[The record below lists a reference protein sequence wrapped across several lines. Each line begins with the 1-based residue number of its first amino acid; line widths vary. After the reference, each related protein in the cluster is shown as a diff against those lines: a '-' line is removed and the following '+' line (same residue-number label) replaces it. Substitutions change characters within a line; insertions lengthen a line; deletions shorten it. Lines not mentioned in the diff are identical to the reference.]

1 MTYHSIDEILA
12 ANESALERFQ
22 PAVTGLSA
30 AQESF
35 RPAADRWSIAEIVEH
50 VALVNRNILRLVTQ
64 LHQQAL
70 AQGAGPAQPIAQPQ
84 LLAVADPHR
93 KRRVEA
99 PERVLPQGGKAVAD
113 SLRSMEETLLGFR
126 HFQSQLEAIDLT
138 GPTVA
143 HRLGELN
150 VLQWMVLL
158 GEHQHRHLDQIAEVK
173 SSPGYPPHE
182 SGL

>member
-12 ANESALERFQ
+12 ANEAALESFQ

-30 AQESF
+30 AQETF

-50 VALVNRNILRLVTQ
+50 VALVNRNFLRLVTQ

-70 AQGAGPAQPIAQPQ
+70 AQGAGPAPPIAQPQ

-93 KRRVEA
+93 ERRVEA
-99 PERVLPQGGKAVAD
+99 PERVLPQGGQAVAD
-113 SLRSMEETLLGFR
+113 SLRSMEETGRGFR
-126 HFQSQLEAIDLT
+126 EIQPQLEAIDLT
-138 GPTVA
+138 GATFA

-150 VLQWMVLL
+150 AIQWMVLL
-158 GEHQHRHLDQIAEVK
+158 GEHQTRHLDQIAEVK
-173 SSPGYPPHE
+173 SSPGYPPH
-182 SGL
+182 